1 MNEVGTNR
9 NYLSDPYVLIGGAL
23 LIYWFIQRKSLI
35 KANANA
41 NKSLALLEKEE
52 KASFNSFVEEQSK
65 KWGVPKQLIK
75 DCKDMTKK
83 EVAKMIIDSQQMMN
97 KTKMSNDERTSIN
110 RMVDYL
116 ENELDNK

>member
-1 MNEVGTNR
+1 MNDVGTNR

-41 NKSLALLEKEE
+41 TKSLELLEKEQ
-52 KASFNSFVEEQSK
+52 KASFNSFVESESK
-65 KWGVPKQLIK
+65 KWRVPKKLIE

-83 EVAKMIIDSQQMMN
+83 EVARMILDNQQMMN
-97 KTKMSNDERTSIN
+97 KTEMSNDERTSIM

-116 ENELDNK
+116 ENELDKK